1 MIRAGRIRSDAPS
14 AEVPWTCWKLG
25 GVSNDLCY
33 STKDRLK
40 TYSKLLNSSI
50 LLLTA
55 LVKSIVT
62 QMLVKL
68 ELRQSEFGM
77 SAGRLRFN
85 W

>member
-1 MIRAGRIRSDAPS
+1 M
-14 AEVPWTCWKLG
+14 E
-25 GVSNDLCY
+25 NHN
-33 STKDRLK
+33 
-40 TYSKLLNSSI
+40 KLLNSSI

-55 LVKSIVT
+55 LVKSIIT

-77 SAGRLRFN
+77 SAGRLFFT